1 MLVINYNL
9 LDIKN
14 YEQETGNSILAFFD
28 DIKISNILDLIKL
41 GNGNC
46 SEEKASQLL
55 DNYLEHDGTLVDAML
70 EIKKILIGVG
80 NNEDID
86 SEADIIDISDYDSLT
101 DLYIT
106 FSMQLMSV
114 GLGYSEFWSMTTKEM
129 YKVFNSILI
138 KMQNETNRELR
149 NYHTLAAMVGGAVWG
164 KLQKEPPK
172 VDLNTRAN
180 KYNDLDEEDAIMVAK
195 LKSFVHNHNQRLKQK
210 GE

>member
-14 YEQETGNSILAFFD
+14 YEQETGNSILAFFN